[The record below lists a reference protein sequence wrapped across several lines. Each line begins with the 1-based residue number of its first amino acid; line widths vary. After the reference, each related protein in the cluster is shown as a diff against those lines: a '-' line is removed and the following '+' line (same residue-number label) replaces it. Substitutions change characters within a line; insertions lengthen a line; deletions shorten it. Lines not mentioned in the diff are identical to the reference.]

1 MMDEDPSSMD
11 SAASAMMSTATGQQK
26 KNLRSCDKCPAR
38 LSSLDY
44 DVYTVCYECSGQK
57 LVSVRCVQCQDLSD
71 LQMKSYVK
79 RIRILDLQRIAR
91 QNRRVRDRTSLIL
104 TILLVWRWIPSHLVL
119 VGSVKG

>member
-1 MMDEDPSSMD
+1 
-11 SAASAMMSTATGQQK
+11 
-26 KNLRSCDKCPAR
+26 
-38 LSSLDY
+38 
-44 DVYTVCYECSGQK
+44 
-57 LVSVRCVQCQDLSD
+57 
-71 LQMKSYVK
+71 MKSYVK